1 MRVRNAA
8 GLIFLGLTAFLF
20 LARHH
25 LRDLSD
31 VATTYA
37 TYQKL
42 IQSHPELLYRYDPSP
57 PKDATRPE
65 GPESVPRI
73 IHQIY
78 LQEGRN
84 SSLNR
89 YSGALASCQKLH
101 ADWSHMLWTDDNGTA
116 FIRKHYPTI
125 APHYEHYAQSIQRAN
140 ILRYALLDH
149 FGGVYLDLDV
159 SCLQPFDD
167 LRQLPFLTPGAYP
180 AGVNNA
186 FILARPH
193 HPFLTHLLEEVPR
206 RDMKWPMPYVENMLS
221 TGCMYFTN
229 RWMTYVQWLN
239 DGSKPSMSDEQVYI
253 LADTDGN
260 IDHHMLR
267 GKVTTPLFAH
277 GGASS
282 WHGWDAAAIV
292 LIGKHYCLFL
302 ALVGLGIAMSIAIV
316 WKLMRRN
323 NSAERQ
329 SPSARSRGSRGSI
342 EKLDDEEKLLFGKD
356 G

>member
-1 MRVRNAA
+1 MRARNVA
-8 GLIFLGLTAFLF
+8 GLIFLGLTALLF

-25 LRDLSD
+25 LQDLAD

-42 IQSHPELLYRYDPSP
+42 IQSHPEILYRYDPSP
-57 PKDATRPE
+57 PKDATPPE
-65 GPESVPRI
+65 GSKNVP
-73 IHQIY
+73 H
-78 LQEGRN
+78 
-84 SSLNR
+84 
-89 YSGALASCQKLH
+89 
-101 ADWSHMLWTDDNGTA
+101 WSHLLWTDDNGTA
-116 FIRKHYPTI
+116 FIREHYPTI
-125 APHYEHYAQSIQRAN
+125 APHYENYAQSIQRAN
-140 ILRYALLDH
+140 ILRYAVLDH
-149 FGGVYLDLDV
+149 FGGVHLDLDV
-159 SCLQPFDD
+159 SCLQPLDD

-229 RWMTYVQWLN
+229 RWMTYVRWLK
-239 DGSKPSMSDEQVYI
+239 DGSKPTTSDEQVYI

-277 GGASS
+277 EGASS

-302 ALVGLGIAMSIAIV
+302 ALVGLGMAMSIAVV
-316 WKLMRRN
+316 WKLIRRN
-323 NSAERQ
+323 KMAERQ
-329 SPSARSRGSRGSI
+329 SPAARSRGSRGSI

-356 G
+356 C